1 MMVGGGGV
9 ASGGEARACDHSTNC
24 RRMGGGRKE
33 RAVRVT
39 TVRARKAMR
48 KRAMKRVMILMS
60 GRIIAWFALGD
71 SGMVFTTRTAEE
83 IETTHHAL
91 KSRPFVDPDGNEFLL
106 HT

>member
-1 MMVGGGGV
+1 
-9 ASGGEARACDHSTNC
+9 
-24 RRMGGGRKE
+24 
-33 RAVRVT
+33 
-39 TVRARKAMR
+39 
-48 KRAMKRVMILMS
+48 MILMS

-91 KSRPFVDPDGNEFLL
+91 KSRPFVDPDGNKFLL